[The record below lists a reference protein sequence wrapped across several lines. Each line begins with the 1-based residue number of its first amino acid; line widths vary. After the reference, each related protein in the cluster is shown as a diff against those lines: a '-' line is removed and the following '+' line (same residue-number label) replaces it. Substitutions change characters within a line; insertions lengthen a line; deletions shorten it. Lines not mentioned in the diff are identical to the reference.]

1 MVDSISDVGGV
12 GIAESS
18 SVGESIDIGISLSI
32 TLAIDSDSI
41 NAMAIDT
48 RDHSLDSSGDNG
60 VAIGADNRN
69 SVDDGRISLS
79 ISLRLSLSL
88 TLAVD
93 SIVDTRI
100 GVAVDS
106 TIVTNSPIHSIVE
119 IRISLSLRLSL
130 TLAIDYSMAIVGG
143 DIAMVAIHSV
153 MNSEP
158 IGCVPGVSFSLT
170 LAIDNMVSNTGIGV
184 AIDSTIVTNS
194 TVHSI
199 VEVRISLSLSLS
211 LGVAPSDS

>member
-18 SVGESIDIGISLSI
+18 SVGESIDIG
-32 TLAIDSDSI
+32 
-41 NAMAIDT
+41 
-48 RDHSLDSSGDNG
+48 
-60 VAIGADNRN
+60 
-69 SVDDGRISLS
+69 
-79 ISLRLSLSL
+79 LSLSL
-88 TLAVD
+88 TLAID
-93 SIVDTRI
+93 SIVDTRV
-100 GVAVDS
+100 GVAIDS
-106 TIVTNSPIHSIVE
+106 TIVTNSTIDSIVE
-119 IRISLSLRLSL
+119 IRISLSLRLGL
-130 TLAIDYSMAIVGG
+130 TLAIDYSMTIVGG

-158 IGCVPGVSFSLT
+158 IDCVPGVSFSLT

-211 LGVAPSDS
+211 LGVAPSNS